1 MAEIIVQNLVLGMV
15 ATNTYFLM
23 NPETK
28 EMLLADPA
36 DEAEAIERKVS
47 AIGGKPTAVLLTH
60 GHYDHMLAAD
70 AVRQKY
76 GIQVYV
82 HELDE
87 PVLEDAALNLS
98 GFWSRPYTM
107 KADCLVKEGDVL
119 RLAGFEI
126 RVMHTPGHTQG
137 SACYYFPEQKILLS
151 GDTLFCESYGRT
163 DFPTSSAGD
172 MQKSVRRLLTELPED
187 TAVYPGHQCST
198 SIDMEKR
205 FNPLA

>member
-28 EMLLADPA
+28 EMLLVDPA
-36 DEAEAIERKVS
+36 DEAGAIEQKVS
-47 AIGGKPTAVLLTH
+47 AMGGTPRAVLLTH

-70 AVRQKY
+70 EVRKKY
-76 GIQVYV
+76 GIQVYA
-82 HELDE
+82 HELE
-87 PVLEDAALNLS
+87 EQVLENPSLNLS
-98 GFWSRPYTM
+98 GFWSSPYSM

-119 RLAGFEI
+119 RLAGWEI
-126 RVMHTPGHTQG
+126 HVMHTPGHTLG
-137 SACYYFPEQKILLS
+137 SVCYYFPEQKILMS

-163 DFPTSSAGD
+163 DFPTSSARD
-172 MQKSVRRLLTELPED
+172 MQNSIKRLLRELPED

>member
-28 EMLLADPA
+28 EMLLVDPA
-36 DEAEAIERKVS
+36 DEAGAIEQKVS
-47 AIGGKPTAVLLTH
+47 AMGGTPRAVLLTH

-70 AVRQKY
+70 EVRKKY
-76 GIQVYV
+76 GIQVYA
-82 HELDE
+82 HELE
-87 PVLEDAALNLS
+87 EQVLENPSLNLS
-98 GFWSRPYTM
+98 GFWSSPYSM

-119 RLAGFEI
+119 RLAGWEI
-126 RVMHTPGHTQG
+126 HGMHTPGHTLG
-137 SACYYFPEQKILLS
+137 SVCYYFPEQNILRS

-163 DFPTSSAGD
+163 DYPTSSARD
-172 MQKSVRRLLTELPED
+172 MQNSIKRLLRELPED

>member
-1 MAEIIVQNLVLGMV
+1 MR
-15 ATNTYFLM
+15 
-23 NPETK
+23 
-28 EMLLADPA
+28 
-36 DEAEAIERKVS
+36 ERSS
-47 AIGGKPTAVLLTH
+47 AMGGKPTAVLLTH

-172 MQKSVRRLLTELPED
+172 HAEKRAASADGTAGGHGSVSGNISVPP
-187 TAVYPGHQCST
+187 A
-198 SIDMEKR
+198 IDMEKR